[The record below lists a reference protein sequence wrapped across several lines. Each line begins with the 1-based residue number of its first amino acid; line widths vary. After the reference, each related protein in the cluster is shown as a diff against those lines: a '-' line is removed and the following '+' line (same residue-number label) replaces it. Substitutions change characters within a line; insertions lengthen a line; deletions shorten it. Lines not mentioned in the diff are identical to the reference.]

1 MDDNLEG
8 ITMAST
14 KRIYQRTAPLL
25 IVSVICLVLVLEY
38 FAPATSEW
46 KAVHGEVTQ
55 WGVIISACIFVYGGF
70 TILAMHIGRVS
81 RGLQNAKERA
91 GRRLWNSSVFLA
103 TFVLFYIFAVFEGG
117 FGGPLAG
124 MYSTYING
132 YIRGSFNLEW
142 VFHVMAVYTMFRF
155 TSIEATL
162 LFAGWIVSVLRMTT
176 MYVYYVPP
184 LMDIGMWVTTVPA
197 MAVMRA
203 GYLAMG
209 VSAVVLTARALVWKE
224 PGLIEVEAVE

>member
-1 MDDNLEG
+1 
-8 ITMAST
+8 MAST
-14 KRIYQRTAPLL
+14 KRIYQRSAPLL
-25 IVSVICLVLVLEY
+25 IVSIICLVLVLEY
-38 FAPATSEW
+38 FAPVTPEW
-46 KAVHGEVTQ
+46 TAIHGEITQ

-70 TILAMHIGRVS
+70 TILALHAGRMI
-81 RGLQNAKERA
+81 RGIQNPEQRA
-91 GRRLWNSSVFLA
+91 GRRLYNSCVFIA
-103 TFVLFYIFAVFEGG
+103 TFALYYVLAISEGG

-124 MYSTYING
+124 MYSTYIQG

-162 LFAGWIVSVLRMTT
+162 LFVGWLLSVLRMTT
-176 MYVYYVPP
+176 MYVYFVPQ
-184 LMDIGMWVTTVPA
+184 LMDLGMWMTTVPA
-197 MAVMRA
+197 MAAMRA